1 MKIAGNIA
9 IINDLWYNK
18 KKITQK
24 GVIKMSDLNAQQI
37 KEYLKNVFDL
47 EGALYQHQQL
57 VDGYTTRRRNNTP
70 TEPVKHLPSPPSKP
84 IPRLATAP
92 QNNKMTPKM
101 LGLIVVFA
109 ITFFFGF
116 SFLLFPLAMAA
127 EGYDGLGSYLV
138 WGIILTPISI
148 YCLYLMRQEKKSQE
162 AEIEAENQADYQ
174 RYERA
179 MDAHRIAVAN
189 AEKEHSNKMQV
200 YAQRRAEYNRET
212 NAQLQ
217 KFDEVKATLQ
227 TSLTKLYSQNI
238 VYAKYRNLVAIAT
251 IYEYFDSGR
260 CTELEGPNGAYN
272 MYEGEL
278 RSNIIICSLSQ
289 IISDLG
295 QIKNGQ
301 YALYEQIRRSNEN
314 VTHLL
319 NNIYNAQMLTA
330 YYAEAAAIAASADR
344 ITYGVLF

>member
-1 MKIAGNIA
+1 
-9 IINDLWYNK
+9 
-18 KKITQK
+18 
-24 GVIKMSDLNAQQI
+24 MSELNLQQL

-57 VDGYTTRRRNNTP
+57 VDGYTTRRKNNTP
-70 TEPVKHLPSPPSKP
+70 IEPVKHLPSPPSKP

-92 QNNKMTPKM
+92 QNSKMTPKM
-101 LGLIVVFA
+101 AGLATLFA
-109 ITFFFGF
+109 ITGFFGF
-116 SFLLFPLAMAA
+116 FFIFWPLNMAA
-127 EGYDGLGSYLV
+127 EGYDDYGSMMV
-138 WGIILTPISI
+138 WGFILSPIAI
-148 YCLYLMRQEKKSQE
+148 YCFYLMMKEKKAQQNK
-162 AEIEAENQADYQ
+162 IEAKNQADYQ

-200 YAQRRAEYNRET
+200 YTQQRAEYNRET

-344 ITYGVLF
+344 ITYGVIF

>member
-1 MKIAGNIA
+1 
-9 IINDLWYNK
+9 
-18 KKITQK
+18 
-24 GVIKMSDLNAQQI
+24 MSELNAQQL
-37 KEYLKNVFDL
+37 KGYLKSVFDL

-57 VDGYTTRRRNNTP
+57 VDGYIARRRNN
-70 TEPVKHLPSPPSKP
+70 LPSKP
-84 IPRLATAP
+84 VKNLPPPPSRPTPKLSTAP
-92 QNNKMTPKM
+92 INEAPPPKS
-101 LGLIVVFA
+101 LGLLLL
-109 ITFFFGF
+109 TFVTFVWGVC
-116 SFLLFPLAMAA
+116 LLFFAMDADSGGGVMLVIGLIFLAIA
-127 EGYDGLGSYLV
+127 
-138 WGIILTPISI
+138 I
-148 YCLYLMRQEKKSQE
+148 YCYSLLEKKQQTQLDS
-162 AEIEAENQADYQ
+162 ENQADYKK
-174 RYERA
+174 YEQE
-179 MDAHRIAVAN
+179 MESHRIAVAN
-189 AEKEHSNKMQV
+189 VEKEHSNKMQI
-200 YAQRRAEYNRET
+200 YTQKCSEYNRET

-238 VYAKYRNLVAIAT
+238 IYAKYRNLVAIAT

-301 YALYEQIRRSNEN
+301 YALYEQIHRSNEN

-344 ITYGVLF
+344 ITYGVIF

>member
-1 MKIAGNIA
+1 M
-9 IINDLWYNK
+9 
-18 KKITQK
+18 
-24 GVIKMSDLNAQQI
+24 
-37 KEYLKNVFDL
+37 
-47 EGALYQHQQL
+47 YQHQQL
-57 VDGYTTRRRNNTP
+57 VEGYTTRRRNNTP
-70 TEPVKHLPSPPSKP
+70 TEPTKHLPSPPSKP
-84 IPRLATAP
+84 IPRLTTAP
-92 QNNKMTPKM
+92 QNNTTSPKM
-101 LGLIVVFA
+101 LGLAAVFA
-109 ITFFFGF
+109 IAGFFSLFLIFYPLSIMGEWWADEEACTSMIIFGVI
-116 SFLLFPLAMAA
+116 LLPVA
-127 EGYDGLGSYLV
+127 
-138 WGIILTPISI
+138 I
-148 YCLYLMRQEKKSQE
+148 YCFYLMMQEKKKQKE
-162 AEIEAENQADYQ
+162 QLDAENQADYVK
-174 RYERA
+174 YERA
-179 MDAHRIAVAN
+179 MESYRIAVAN

-200 YAQRRAEYNRET
+200 YIQRRNEYNRET

-238 VYAKYRNLVAIAT
+238 VYAKYRNLVAIST

-344 ITYGVLF
+344 ITYGVVF

>member
-1 MKIAGNIA
+1 
-9 IINDLWYNK
+9 
-18 KKITQK
+18 
-24 GVIKMSDLNAQQI
+24 MSELSVQQL
-37 KEYLKNVFDL
+37 KEYLKNIFDL

-57 VDGYTTRRRNNTP
+57 VDGYTTRRRNNLP
-70 TEPVKHLPSPPSKP
+70 SEPVKHLPTPPTKP
-84 IPRLATAP
+84 IQRLATAP
-92 QNNKMTPKM
+92 QNNKMTPKIA
-101 LGLIVVFA
+101 GLAVVFA

-116 SFLLFPLAMAA
+116 FCIFWPLGMAA
-127 EGYDGLGSYLV
+127 EGYDDFGSMMI
-138 WGIILTPISI
+138 WGFILSPISI
-148 YCLYLMRQEKKSQE
+148 YCYYLMMKEKKSQQN
-162 AEIEAENQADYQ
+162 EIEAENQADYQ
-174 RYERA
+174 KYERA
-179 MDAHRIAVAN
+179 LESHRIAVSN
-189 AEKEHSNKMQV
+189 AEKEHANKMQI

-212 NAQLQ
+212 NEQLQ
-217 KFDEVKATLQ
+217 KFDEIKATLQ

-319 NNIYNAQMLTA
+319 NNIYNAQMLTE

-344 ITYGVLF
+344 ITYGIIF

>member
-1 MKIAGNIA
+1 MDN
-9 IINDLWYNK
+9 
-18 KKITQK
+18 
-24 GVIKMSDLNAQQI
+24 LNAQQL
-37 KEYLKNVFDL
+37 KEYLKSVFDL
-47 EGALYQHQQL
+47 EGAVYQHQQL
-57 VDGYTTRRRNNTP
+57 VDGYITQRNKNLP
-70 TEPVKHLPSPPSKP
+70 SEPVKNLPTPPAKP
-84 IPRLATAP
+84 VPRVTTTS
-92 QNNKMTPKM
+92 QNNTLSAKFI
-101 LGLIVVFA
+101 GLALVFA
-109 ITFFFGF
+109 LTGFF
-116 SFLLFPLAMAA
+116 SLFLIFYPLSIMGEWWADEESCTSMIIF
-127 EGYDGLGSYLV
+127 
-138 WGIILTPISI
+138 GIILLPIAI
-148 YCLYLMRQEKKSQE
+148 FCFYLIMQEKKKQKE
-162 AEIEAENQADYQ
+162 RIDVENQADYAK
-174 RYERA
+174 YEQA
-179 MDAHRIAVAN
+179 MQSHRIAVAN
-189 AEKEHSNKMQV
+189 AEKAHSNKMQLYV
-200 YAQRRAEYNRET
+200 QRRTDYNRET
-212 NAQLQ
+212 NEQLQ
-217 KFDEVKATLQ
+217 KFDEVKTTLQ

-238 VYAKYRNLVAIAT
+238 VYAKYRNLVAIST

-344 ITYGVLF
+344 ITYGVMF

>member
-1 MKIAGNIA
+1 
-9 IINDLWYNK
+9 
-18 KKITQK
+18 
-24 GVIKMSDLNAQQI
+24 MSDLNAQQI

-57 VDGYTTRRRNNTP
+57 VDGYTTRRKSNVP
-70 TEPVKHLPSPPSKP
+70 SEPVKNLPTPPSKP
-84 IPRLATAP
+84 IPRLVTAS
-92 QNNKMTPKM
+92 QSNNTSPKMTGAAILFAIFGSISFFLIFWSLGM
-101 LGLIVVFA
+101 MASGYDTSSLLIWGLILSPIA
-109 ITFFFGF
+109 IY
-116 SFLLFPLAMAA
+116 SF
-127 EGYDGLGSYLV
+127 
-138 WGIILTPISI
+138 
-148 YCLYLMRQEKKSQE
+148 YLMRQEKKSKE
-162 AEIEAENQADYQ
+162 AEIEAENNSDYQ

-179 MDAHRIAVAN
+179 MESHRIAVAN
-189 AEKEHSNKMQV
+189 AEKEYSNKMQT

-238 VYAKYRNLVAIAT
+238 VYAKYRNLVAIST

-344 ITYGVLF
+344 ITCGVIF

>member
-1 MKIAGNIA
+1 MDN
-9 IINDLWYNK
+9 
-18 KKITQK
+18 
-24 GVIKMSDLNAQQI
+24 LNVQQL

-57 VDGYTTRRRNNTP
+57 VDGYTTRRRENVP
-70 TEPVKHLPSPPSKP
+70 SEPVKRLPTPPSKP
-84 IPRLATAP
+84 IPRLATSTP
-92 QNNKMTPKM
+92 NNTPSLKMM
-101 LGLIVVFA
+101 GLAFVFA
-109 ITFFFGF
+109 IAGFFSLFLIFYPLSIMGEWWADEESCTSMIIFGVI
-116 SFLLFPLAMAA
+116 LL
-127 EGYDGLGSYLV
+127 
-138 WGIILTPISI
+138 PIAI
-148 YCLYLMRQEKKSQE
+148 YCFYLMMQEKKKQKEQLES
-162 AEIEAENQADYQ
+162 ENQEDYKK
-174 RYERA
+174 YERA
-179 MDAHRIAVAN
+179 METHRVAVAN
-189 AEKEHSNKMQV
+189 AEKEHANKMQLYV
-200 YAQRRAEYNRET
+200 QRKEAYNRET
-212 NAQLQ
+212 NEQLQ
-217 KFDEVKATLQ
+217 KFNEVKTTLQ
-227 TSLTKLYSQNI
+227 VSLTKLYAQNI
-238 VYAKYRNLVAIAT
+238 VYAKYRNLVAIST

-344 ITYGVLF
+344 ITYGVIY

>member
-1 MKIAGNIA
+1 MDN
-9 IINDLWYNK
+9 
-18 KKITQK
+18 
-24 GVIKMSDLNAQQI
+24 LNAQQL
-37 KEYLKNVFDL
+37 KEYLKSVFDL

-57 VDGYTTRRRNNTP
+57 VDGYTTRRNNNVP
-70 TEPVKHLPSPPSKP
+70 LEPVKHLPSPPTKP
-84 IPRLATAP
+84 TPRLTSSP
-92 QNNKMTPKM
+92 QSNTTSPKM
-101 LGLIVVFA
+101 LGLAFLFA
-109 ITFFFGF
+109 ITGFFGA
-116 SFLLFPLAMAA
+116 FLTIYPIWFMSTAYSWQVDEEACTTMIIF
-127 EGYDGLGSYLV
+127 
-138 WGIILTPISI
+138 GIILLPIAI
-148 YCLYLMRQEKKSQE
+148 YCFHLMRQEKKKQQE
-162 AEIEAENQADYQ
+162 QIDAENQADYQ
-174 RYERA
+174 KYKQA
-179 MDAHRIAVAN
+179 METHRVAVAN
-189 AEKEHSNKMQV
+189 AEKEHSNKMQL
-200 YAQRRAEYNRET
+200 YSQRKAEYNRET
-212 NAQLQ
+212 NEQLQ
-217 KFDEVKATLQ
+217 KFNEVKTTLQ
-227 TSLTKLYSQNI
+227 ASLTKLYAQNI
-238 VYAKYRNLVAIAT
+238 VYAKYRNLVAIST

-344 ITYGVLF
+344 ITYGVVF